1 MYFIRFCSQ
10 QYVLGVSLLVLLLSI
25 SGCSTPAIKPALEV
39 GVQLQPGAEQASQAL
54 ETPTTTPS
62 SQASAQTNAG
72 ATSVATE
79 VASGDA
85 EVSTAK
91 QSSKAPAIKD
101 SVSFLLGEAGWAFS
115 QDRLTTPK
123 GNSAYDYLQRVLA
136 KQPSNPQALVALE
149 QIVQRYY
156 ELVRRSLKQ
165 GKVAQAQVYLS
176 RALRVLPAHAEGPTM
191 HKLITASQPKPKA
204 AMQSMP
210 ETQAPALRTQI
221 LALTSTQL
229 QQQDE
234 VTIAWLKRLALQAQS
249 LKATM
254 LIVAP
259 KDAQARWLYQTM
271 NSADPELRI
280 RANIKRGTP
289 ARIEVNYVAR
299 MDELEVY
306 AN

>member
-1 MYFIRFCSQ
+1 MTASTTEVVGRKTD
-10 QYVLGVSLLVLLLSI
+10 VSI
-25 SGCSTPAIKPALEV
+25 AKQPTKTPAIKD
-39 GVQLQPGAEQASQAL
+39 
-54 ETPTTTPS
+54 T
-62 SQASAQTNAG
+62 
-72 ATSVATE
+72 
-79 VASGDA
+79 
-85 EVSTAK
+85 
-91 QSSKAPAIKD
+91 
-101 SVSFLLGEAGWAFS
+101 VSFLLGEAGWAFS

-123 GNSAYDYLQRVLA
+123 GNSAYDYLQRVLV
-136 KQPSNPQALVALE
+136 KQPKNPQALVALE

-176 RALRVLPAHAEGPTM
+176 RALGVLPAHAEAPAM
-191 HKLITASQPKPKA
+191 LKLVTARQPKPKA

-229 QQQDE
+229 RQQDE
-234 VTIAWLKRLALQAQS
+234 VTVAWLTRLALKAQS
-249 LKATM
+249 IKATM

-280 RANIKRGTP
+280 RANIKRGAP
-289 ARIEVNYVAR
+289 ARIEASYIAR

>member
-1 MYFIRFCSQ
+1 MYFIQVLPQ
-10 QYVLGVSLLVLLLSI
+10 QRVFGGLLLVSLLSI
-25 SGCSTPAIKPALEV
+25 TGCSAPEIKPALGVNVQFEASPEQRPEAVEV
-39 GVQLQPGAEQASQAL
+39 SAPSTQI
-54 ETPTTTPS
+54 TPKTSPAAT
-62 SQASAQTNAG
+62 AG
-72 ATSVATE
+72 ASE
-79 VASGDA
+79 VVSGQAD
-85 EVSTAK
+85 VLVVTQSTAT
-91 QSSKAPAIKD
+91 PVIKD
-101 SVSFLLGEAGWAFS
+101 TVSFLLGEAGWAFS

-123 GNSAYDYLQRVLA
+123 GNSAYDYLQRVLVE
-136 KQPSNPQALVALE
+136 QPKNPQVLIALE

-176 RALRVLPAHAEGPTM
+176 RALRVLPAHAEGSAM
-191 HKLITASQPKPKA
+191 LKLIAANQPKPKA
-204 AMQSMP
+204 AMASMP
-210 ETQAPALRTQI
+210 VTQNPALRTQV

-234 VTIAWLKRLALQAQS
+234 ATVAWLTRLALKAQS

-306 AN
+306 AH